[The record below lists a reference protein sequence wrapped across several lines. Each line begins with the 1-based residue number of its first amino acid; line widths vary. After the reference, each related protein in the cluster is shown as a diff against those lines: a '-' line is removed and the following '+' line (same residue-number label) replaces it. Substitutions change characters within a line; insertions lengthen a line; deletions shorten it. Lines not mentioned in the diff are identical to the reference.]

1 MANPSS
7 GSADEWAKAAEAIA
21 KKLSEAP
28 PRSLRAIVE
37 MNLSA
42 IELRLRRGWTV
53 AQLVQDLN
61 EAGIRTTVPVF
72 KNTLY
77 RLRQKTRKPNVREM
91 HITAETPS
99 SGHASSQAVSRSD
112 TPIFKA
118 KAETKNH
125 F

>member
-1 MANPSS
+1 MANPSAW
-7 GSADEWAKAAEAIA
+7 SADEWAMAAEVTA

-28 PRSLRAIVE
+28 PRSLRAVVE
-37 MNLSA
+37 MHLPA
-42 IELRLRRGWTV
+42 IELRLRRGWTI

-61 EAGIRTTVPVF
+61 EAGIKTTIPVF

-77 RLRQKTRKPNVREM
+77 RLRKKIRQSQIRGLQ
-91 HITAETPS
+91 IAADAAPS
-99 SGHASSQAVSRSD
+99 GSASNQAVSRSS

-118 KAETKNH
+118 KADTKNH